1 MILNSVG
8 ENFFIKTLKKM
19 EKMDRITESF
29 FFQINKV
36 TGP

>member
-1 MILNSVG
+1 MILNSDG
-8 ENFFIKTLKKM
+8 GNFFIKTLNGKNGQNHRKL
-19 EKMDRITESF
+19 